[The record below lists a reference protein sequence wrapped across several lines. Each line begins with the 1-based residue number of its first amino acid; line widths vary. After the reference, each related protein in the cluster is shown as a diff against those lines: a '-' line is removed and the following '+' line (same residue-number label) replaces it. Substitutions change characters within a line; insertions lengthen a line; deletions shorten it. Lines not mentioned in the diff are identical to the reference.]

1 MRKKDGNRKRASKK
15 LLATILSLCM
25 SVGMMPVSSQQVY
38 ADEEKWTEWTASD
51 SLPTTSGRYVLTSDV
66 TVAGDWTLG
75 SNQTIELSLGGYSI
89 DTGEKKCCYR

>member
-38 ADEEKWTEWTASD
+38 ADEEKWTERKSWD
-51 SLPTTSGRYVLTSDV
+51 SFDEWIDY
-66 TVAGDWTLG
+66 
-75 SNQTIELSLGGYSI
+75 IEKSLAEDKI
-89 DTGEKKCCYR
+89 LKA